1 MVLTAKDGSS
11 PITKPKI
18 IDIITIGNVFTF
30 KIEVIPIVTEQ
41 IPNTFGSSSIRCFGN
56 IFLINPPVN
65 VPIKTAHTFVKTPTG
80 IKSPPSVLL

>member
-1 MVLTAKDGSS
+1 MA
-11 PITKPKI
+11 
-18 IDIITIGNVFTF
+18 IITIGNVFTF

-56 IFLINPPVN
+56 IFLINPPIN
-65 VPIKTAHTFVKTPTG
+65 VPIKTAQTFVRTPTG